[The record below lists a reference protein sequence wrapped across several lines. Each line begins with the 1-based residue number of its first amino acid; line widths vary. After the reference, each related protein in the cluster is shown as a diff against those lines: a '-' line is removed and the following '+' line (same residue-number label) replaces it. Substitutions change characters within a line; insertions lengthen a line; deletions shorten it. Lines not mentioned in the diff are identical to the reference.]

1 MLLQHLLM
9 QNLKGS
15 EVSLEGFVKSTFS
28 CSDYLTF
35 LDNPQLLRLIQ
46 TIDYCDPQ
54 SWER

>member
-35 LDNPQLLRLIQ
+35 LDNPQLLRLSQ